1 MTIKLARLLEEIR
14 PLEVIGETDKN
25 IIGVHSD
32 SRKVEKDTLFV
43 AVRGVTTF
51 ETGTGFSSIVTD
63 IPGISGGSVNV
74 FVGAAERTNYQ
85 PGNENPVY
93 YALEA
98 LAVNAIESEETA
110 DFEDINIP
118 IE

>member
-43 AVRGVTTF
+43 AVRGVTTDGHKYICLF
-51 ETGTGFSSIVTD
+51 
-63 IPGISGGSVNV
+63 
-74 FVGAAERTNYQ
+74 
-85 PGNENPVY
+85 
-93 YALEA
+93 
-98 LAVNAIESEETA
+98 
-110 DFEDINIP
+110 
-118 IE
+118 